1 MIKRL
6 WLIFTQIT
14 TILVAV
20 LFVAITFK
28 PFWLNGLGWNQNAT
42 LYQREITNSANL
54 APPIPIHSF
63 AGAASA
69 ATASVVSIN
78 IKKREATKP
87 SFDRDSLFRYFF
99 GDEIPSNPDQQR
111 QAVGSGVILS
121 KNGYIVTNHHVIEGA
136 DDIEVSINDG
146 RTIKAQLI
154 GTDPDTDIAVLK
166 INEQNLP
173 NITLAPSDT
182 NASTATLQIGDIV
195 LAIGNPF
202 GVGKTVTMGIVS
214 ALGRE
219 DLGINTFENFI
230 QTDAAI
236 NPGNSGGAL
245 VDSSGRLVG
254 INTAIFS
261 RTGGSLGIGFAV
273 PVATVQAVFEE
284 LIENGRIARGFLG
297 VSTQELSSEI
307 REALAI
313 KEPIGVLVSNVQAN
327 SPAAKAGLKPG
338 DVITKINQTSMT
350 KPRDLLNTIAKLRPG
365 QKINLEMVRN
375 RDVLRRTVDIG
386 IRPVQE
392 LEK

>member
-6 WLIFTQIT
+6 WLIFAQIT

-28 PFWLNGLGWNQNAT
+28 PFWLNSLGWNQNAT
-42 LYQREITNSANL
+42 LYQREITNSTNL
-54 APPIPIHSF
+54 AQPPPIHSF
-63 AGAASA
+63 ADAASA

-87 SFDRDSLFRYFF
+87 NFDRDSLFRYFF

-121 KNGYIVTNHHVIEGA
+121 NNGYIVTNHHVIEGA

-173 NITLAPSDT
+173 NIALAPSDT
-182 NASTATLQIGDIV
+182 NASAATLQIGDIV

-284 LIENGRIARGFLG
+284 LIQNGRIARGFLG

-307 REALAI
+307 REALTI
-313 KEPIGVLVSNVQAN
+313 KDSIGVLVSNVQAD

-338 DVITKINQTSMT
+338 DVITKINQISMT

-365 QKINLEMVRN
+365 QKVSLEMVRN
-375 RDVLRRTVDIG
+375 RDVLRRTVEVG